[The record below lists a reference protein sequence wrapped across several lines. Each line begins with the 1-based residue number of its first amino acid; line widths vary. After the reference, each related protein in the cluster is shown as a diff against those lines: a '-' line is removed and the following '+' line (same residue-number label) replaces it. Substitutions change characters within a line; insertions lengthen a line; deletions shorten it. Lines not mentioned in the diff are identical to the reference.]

1 MPEDQRTIAKATL
14 VQKLRDNPSTEMG
27 LNSHTRRLNRARWK
41 PLGVGFYL
49 WLISLPEC
57 LFALGSNGLYKPMKR
72 AVGILHVKIL
82 RAKQLRKKDLLGAF
96 DTYVGKHEKM
106 AINVMLYAF
115 RKVVIPGFGVDWS
128 FLFLPMTA
136 EVCYFS
142 HSAGLVF
149 LNRSN
154 ERRLLRELQSLYA

>member
-1 MPEDQRTIAKATL
+1 MKHKNLNPEWNEEFSMVVKD
-14 VQKLRDNPSTEMG
+14 
-27 LNSHTRRLNRARWK
+27 
-41 PLGVGFYL
+41 
-49 WLISLPEC
+49 PE
-57 LFALGSNGLYKPMKR
+57 S
-72 AVGILHVKIL
+72 
-82 RAKQLRKKDLLGAF
+82 Q
-96 DTYVGKHEKM
+96 VGKHEKM

-154 ERRLLRELQSLYA
+154 EREAFKRITEFVCLKNQKRLG